1 MLFEKQIINAYRQMA
16 YTRCDGDGC
25 THYFSS
31 DDFPGLKKEPYPFT
45 ATAGHRLSGYI
56 YSYPDKSN
64 GRLAVFDHGFGGGH
78 LAYITEIAML
88 CDRGYTV
95 VAYDHTGCMESGGET
110 PNGMAQSLADLND
123 CMNQIKRDGRFD
135 GMDIS
140 VVGHSW
146 GAFSTM
152 NIAALHP
159 EVRRIVAISG
169 FVSVELLINSYFGG
183 ILMGYR
189 KPIMRIESEANPE
202 FVRYNAVESLKRS
215 GVKALLIY
223 SDDDRLCRKK
233 VHYEAL
239 RKGLDGCEG
248 VELMLVSGKGHNPNY
263 TADAV
268 AYLGEYL
275 AKKAELTKSGALN
288 DEGARADFVAS
299 FDWRRMTAQDYG
311 VWDKI
316 FEALEA

>member
-45 ATAGHRLSGYI
+45 ASAGHKLSGYI
-56 YSYPDKSN
+56 YSYPDRTN
-64 GRLAVFDHGFGGGH
+64 GRLVVFDHGFGGGH
-78 LAYITEIAML
+78 LSYITEIAML

-123 CMNQIKRDGRFD
+123 CMTHVKGDGRFS

-146 GAFSTM
+146 GGFSTM
-152 NIAALHP
+152 NIATLHP
-159 EVRRIVAISG
+159 EISHIVAISG

-189 KPIMRIESEANPE
+189 KPIMKLETESNPK
-202 FVRYNAVESLKRS
+202 FVRFNAVESIKSS

-223 SDDDRLCRKK
+223 SDDDKLCKKK

-263 TADAV
+263 TADAA

-275 AKKAELTKSGALN
+275 EKKAELTKRGKLSDGA
-288 DEGARADFVAS
+288 AKADFVAS
-299 FDWRRMTAQDYG
+299 FDWRRMTAQDG
-311 VWDKI
+311 AVWDKI
-316 FEALEA
+316 FAALEA